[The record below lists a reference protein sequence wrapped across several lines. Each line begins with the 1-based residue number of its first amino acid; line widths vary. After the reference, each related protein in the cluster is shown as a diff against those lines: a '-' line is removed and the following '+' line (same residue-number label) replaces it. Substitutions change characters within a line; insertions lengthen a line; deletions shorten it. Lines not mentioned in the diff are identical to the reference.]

1 VASQAAF
8 TELVAEAERALGAD
22 DHSRALALADDL
34 LTAYPDALSA
44 WQIRAR
50 ALSMLRQPIQAAEA
64 YGRILDITPADVG
77 AMKQCALALSA
88 AGRRDEAAAL
98 ARQALD
104 HLLVEPALLS
114 MIAAVGPLPMRGSL
128 REALDYLDAGLVD
141 QGIACLRRLT
151 ARAPERLDIRVLMAQ
166 ALWRQGLRVSAV
178 QVCQAILDELPD
190 CLNAHALLLAFWQ
203 RIGPAKLSAFHL
215 AAIARIDPDH
225 RHAKVLLGNEAE
237 LEESPTQAGEDS
249 EQAAEWVEALAAAS
263 TAVPRLPER
272 PTLTPPSRSLATD
285 DVDVLMS
292 DETPMDE
299 GADAPEPLV
308 PLEWQLAEEGTTE
321 PLAVGKDLPFS
332 RLSDQADQPAAQRPN
347 RRSRRASGAS
357 RAPSRPADEP
367 TARQQQVIAR
377 YEQAIARSQP
387 EQLAQIIA
395 ELEVMRAAQPTDR
408 TVYEL
413 LGMAYTRKGDLATAM
428 EAYHRAMALAK
439 DKR

>member
-1 VASQAAF
+1 VASPTAF

-50 ALSMLRQPIQAAEA
+50 ALSMLRQPLQAAEA
-64 YGRILDITPADVG
+64 YGRILDITPTDVG
-77 AMKQCALALSA
+77 VMKQCALALSA

-98 ARQALD
+98 AHQALD

-128 REALDYLDAGLVD
+128 REALDYLDAGLID

-151 ARAPERLDIRVLMAQ
+151 ARAPERLDIRMLLAQ
-166 ALWRQGLRVSAV
+166 ALWRQGLRVSAA
-178 QVCQAILDELPD
+178 QTCQTILDELPD
-190 CLNAHALLLAFWQ
+190 CLNAHALLLAFWK
-203 RIGPAKLSAFHL
+203 RVGPSGFAALHL

-225 RHAKVLLGNEAE
+225 RHAKLLLGGEAE
-237 LEESPTQAGEDS
+237 LDESPIQAGEDS

-272 PTLTPPSRSLATD
+272 PTLTPSSYSSATD
-285 DVDVLMS
+285 NLDISISEEM
-292 DETPMDE
+292 PMNE
-299 GADAPEPLV
+299 GKGMPDSLV
-308 PLEWQLAEEGTTE
+308 PLEWQLAEESTTE
-321 PLAVGKDLPFS
+321 PLTVSKDLPFS

-377 YEQAIARSQP
+377 YEQAIAHSQS
-387 EQLAQIIA
+387 EQLDQIIA